1 MLLCYLNL
9 NLRVVSV
16 VPDFHYFPF
25 HFPQIGRFFGAI
37 DPILMRNLVNSSL
50 FTFKKTFDYQSLC
63 HPKKESKA
71 AAGLRSVYVV
81 SYISQ
86 RQFAHLPQTHKA
98 THFCTPVL
106 IYPRILISTL
116 FSFSYKNTE
125 TKARTRAAIWGVP
138 ASKWSDAHQ
147 VSLTWES

>member
-9 NLRVVSV
+9 NLYVVKV
-16 VPDFHYFPF
+16 FFCYHYFPF

-50 FTFKKTFDYQSLC
+50 FTFKKTFDYQSQC
-63 HPKKESKA
+63 DRKKDSRA

-86 RQFAHLPQTHKA
+86 RQFAHLPRTHEA
-98 THFCTPVL
+98 THFCTPAL
-106 IYPRILISTL
+106 IYPHILISTL
-116 FSFSYKNTE
+116 FFIFLQEHRDKCKDTCSHLG
-125 TKARTRAAIWGVP
+125 RTCF
-138 ASKWSDAHQ
+138 
-147 VSLTWES
+147 